1 MRSIKIKTWTNILQF
16 PYSPH
21 SSLYFSFG
29 IEKEN
34 LFNNQEL
41 LWLVIISPIL
51 MPLLFDCGMILWGEI
66 RCSSL
71 LGVRGFIVSCHS
83 LVAVWPQ
90 SVSCLF
96 VHISAG

>member
-1 MRSIKIKTWTNILQF
+1 MRSIKRKTWMNILQF

-29 IEKEN
+29 IGKEN

-71 LGVRGFIVSCHS
+71 LGVKGFIEKGIIMYTNFLATVLLQYGLS
-83 LVAVWPQ
+83 Q
-90 SVSCLF
+90 
-96 VHISAG
+96 

>member
-1 MRSIKIKTWTNILQF
+1 MNILQY
-16 PYSPH
+16 PYSPY

-29 IEKEN
+29 IGKEN

-71 LGVRGFIVSCHS
+71 LGVKGFIEKGIIMYTNFLATVLLQYGLS
-83 LVAVWPQ
+83 Q
-90 SVSCLF
+90 
-96 VHISAG
+96 

>member
-1 MRSIKIKTWTNILQF
+1 MNILQY

-21 SSLYFSFG
+21 SSLYFSFDIG
-29 IEKEN
+29 KEN

-71 LGVRGFIVSCHS
+71 LGVKGFIEKGIIMYTNFLATVLLQDGLS
-83 LVAVWPQ
+83 Q
-90 SVSCLF
+90 
-96 VHISAG
+96 